1 MALYLSMVF
10 TSVVLFGCQFEEN
23 TVKKTSSQQYLEE
36 NEKLEI
42 DVEFSVVTLTIIKE
56 GKSFVF
62 DDYNALEQFKSI
74 ISSAVKENG
83 IVNIANPDY
92 SVDIINEN
100 KDKQVLHLWL
110 GGAFEESTL
119 MNTND
124 THIIYIL
131 PGESTNKILDLIEQ
145 V

>member
-10 TSVVLFGCQFEEN
+10 TSVVLFGCQFEES

-56 GKSFVF
+56 GKSIVF

-119 MNTND
+119 MITND
-124 THIIYIL
+124 THTIYIL
-131 PGESTNKILDLIEQ
+131 PSESTNKILDLIEQ

>member
-1 MALYLSMVF
+1 MVF
-10 TSVVLFGCQFEEN
+10 TSVVLFGCQFEES

-56 GKSFVF
+56 GKSIVF

-110 GGAFEESTL
+110 GGAFEESTF

-124 THIIYIL
+124 THTIYIL